1 MEDLGELGFWLALGI
16 VAAAMIVSGARKERE
31 RERERQ
37 ATLREMM
44 RLEAEGKLMPETL
57 EHIRGREAAERQI
70 WREMWGLNM
79 GGAAVAAVAI
89 GSLAFFGGVLSMA
102 LASKDAESWY
112 VPVSLLLGIW
122 AGGLA
127 ISFIVYFGFRGRK
140 KAPPPGA

>member
-16 VAAAMIVSGARKERE
+16 AAAAMIVSGGRKERE

-57 EHIRGREAAERQI
+57 AHIRAREAAEHQI
-70 WREMWGLNM
+70 WREMMGLNM
-79 GGAAVAAVAI
+79 SGAASAAVAI
-89 GSLAFFGGVLSMA
+89 GFLAFMGGVLSMA
-102 LASKDAESWY
+102 LASKNSESWY

-127 ISFIVYFGFRGRK
+127 IAFIVYFIFRGRK